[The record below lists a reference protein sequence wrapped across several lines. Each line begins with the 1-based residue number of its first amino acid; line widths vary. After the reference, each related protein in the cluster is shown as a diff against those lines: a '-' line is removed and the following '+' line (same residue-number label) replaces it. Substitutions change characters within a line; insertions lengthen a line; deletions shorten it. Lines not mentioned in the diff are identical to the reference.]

1 MTHLLETDSVH
12 LSFGLRNILS
22 DVYLK
27 VETGKITGLLGRN
40 GAGKTCLMNI
50 MYGSLEGNS
59 QSVRL
64 DSKTF
69 FHAYK
74 HAELLLYLPQFNFI
88 PLRITIKNVFRDYE
102 LDYDLFVKSF
112 PEFKTFFHSGV
123 GRLSGGQRR
132 LLEVYIIARSRSKF
146 ILLDEP
152 FSHIM
157 PLHIE
162 KIREILLEEKRN
174 KGILVTDHMYHH
186 IINISDPL
194 YVLKDGKT
202 YLTKSVNDLETLGY
216 ARL

>member
-1 MTHLLETDSVH
+1 
-12 LSFGLRNILS
+12 
-22 DVYLK
+22 
-27 VETGKITGLLGRN
+27 
-40 GAGKTCLMNI
+40 
-50 MYGSLEGNS
+50 
-59 QSVRL
+59 
-64 DSKTF
+64 
-69 FHAYK
+69 
-74 HAELLLYLPQFNFI
+74 
-88 PLRITIKNVFRDYE
+88 
-102 LDYDLFVKSF
+102 
-112 PEFKTFFHSGV
+112 
-123 GRLSGGQRR
+123 
-132 LLEVYIIARSRSKF
+132 VYIIARSRSKF

-194 YVLKDGKT
+194 YVLKNGKT